1 MGYSPSGRK
10 ELDMS
15 EQLETRIWPYAIV
28 DPVVSESDAGAPCLQ
43 GGQSGRKE
51 GYKLE
56 EVKDELVPFLCR
68 VLLPV
73 SE

>member
-1 MGYSPSGRK
+1 M
-10 ELDMS
+10 
-15 EQLETRIWPYAIV
+15 
-28 DPVVSESDAGAPCLQ
+28 DPVVSKSEAGAPCLQ

-56 EVKDELVPFLCR
+56 EFKDELVPFLCR
-68 VLLPV
+68 VLLPI